1 MTQVSTIGTF
11 SQSRACRRRGCTAG
25 VLYVLLAGG
34 ILVALLGPLAAG
46 TGDKKGWS
54 VVTDPRKR
62 AFLIWT
68 PAANGPRVLTFGCL
82 RDVDSFTVLSQDT
95 IGRSTGATLT
105 VSNGTARFEVA
116 GDVAS
121 DSVVGRPT
129 FTGENCPATE
139 NPCAISRRDFC
150 PCYQAAGIFGIRSN
164 RPPNAATVRREKT
177 QSPPAAWPSHWG
189 ASRRFA
195 SVHDN

>member
-1 MTQVSTIGTF
+1 MTQVSTIETF
-11 SQSRACRRRGCTAG
+11 SQSRACRRRGCTAS
-25 VLYVLLAGG
+25 VLYGLLAGG

-46 TGDKKGWS
+46 TGDRKGWS

-82 RDVDSFTVLSQDT
+82 RDVDSFTVLSEDT
-95 IGRSTGATLT
+95 IGRSTGVATLT

-129 FTGENCPATE
+129 FTGDLPGDRKSLRDIAARLLPVLSGREDVRYQIEATAERRDGSKGE
-139 NPCAISRRDFC
+139 NPIPITGLTEPLGRFKSIC
-150 PCYQAAGIFGIRSN
+150 FGAR
-164 RPPNAATVRREKT
+164 
-177 QSPPAAWPSHWG
+177 
-189 ASRRFA
+189 
-195 SVHDN
+195 

>member
-1 MTQVSTIGTF
+1 MCNVTKVIKS
-11 SQSRACRRRGCTAG
+11 SRSGAKPTRAG
-25 VLYVLLAGG
+25 VLAGLSALLAAGL
-34 ILVALLGPLAAG
+34 LVAMLAPLAAG

-82 RDVDSFTVLSQDT
+82 RDVDSFTVLSEEDT
-95 IGRSTGATLT
+95 IGRSTGAATLT

-129 FTGENCPATE
+129 FTGELPGDRK
-139 NPCAISRRDFC
+139 SRRDIAARLL
-150 PCYQAAGIFGIRSN
+150 PVLSGRGDILYQIEATADRRDGSKGENAIPTAGLAEPLG
-164 RPPNAATVRREKT
+164 
-177 QSPPAAWPSHWG
+177 
-189 ASRRFA
+189 RFKSICFSA
-195 SVHDN
+195 R

>member
-1 MTQVSTIGTF
+1 M
-11 SQSRACRRRGCTAG
+11 SQKSSSPRDSEPSRPAQAFALACRLFWRPAS
-25 VLYVLLAGG
+25 
-34 ILVALLGPLAAG
+34 LVATLAPLAAG

-82 RDVDSFTVLSQDT
+82 RDVDSFTVLSEDT
-95 IGRSTGATLT
+95 IGRSTGVATLT

-121 DSVVGRPT
+121 ERAVLFVAEHHRSGNSARSTARPSSVR
-129 FTGENCPATE
+129 A
-139 NPCAISRRDFC
+139 
-150 PCYQAAGIFGIRSN
+150 
-164 RPPNAATVRREKT
+164 
-177 QSPPAAWPSHWG
+177 
-189 ASRRFA
+189 
-195 SVHDN
+195 